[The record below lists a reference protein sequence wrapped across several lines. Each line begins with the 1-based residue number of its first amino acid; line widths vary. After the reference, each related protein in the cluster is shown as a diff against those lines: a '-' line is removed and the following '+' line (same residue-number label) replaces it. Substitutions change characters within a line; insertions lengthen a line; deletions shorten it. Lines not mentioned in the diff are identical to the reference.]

1 MIYFDSNSIYQRALQ
16 KLQQSPDWKPIS
28 NNSVISALLRSNSE
42 IQAETARY
50 AEYLF
55 QESKWDSASNGS
67 SILSMSNMLGYQ
79 PKRKQSA
86 RGKIYISADPRTHL
100 VGKTLSSYYF
110 EDLMENG
117 NTEAW
122 QQTTSSFP
130 ITSSC
135 TITDEDGHSY
145 VAIPTLW
152 EANTKVKT
160 LDIIQGQRK
169 SVIIDI
175 ATIRATSTTSKL
187 DPYLYI
193 PVTIKN
199 CEDASNPTSR
209 AFFRVYTVSQTS
221 NEVSYREY
229 RVVDTLL
236 LTNAS
241 DYDVEVYNDLYS
253 QELFYLKFNNDPSRG
268 RTLDISQNSSITGIR
283 IDYIETLGEA
293 GNVLDLFKTFTV
305 TDITDTN
312 GNISGLKLYG
322 INLEA
327 IAGGEDEETVAD
339 VKVNAPLKYIESYTA
354 GTKEAYETAIGNMT
368 FIINGKTTRPEKV
381 QVYGSTEE
389 DVNGNILPI
398 TCISFIADGIEDLV
412 NSYDEDAYD
421 DLEESLNYYLYR
433 LKSPQDTLRFIPPK
447 YTGFA
452 LGVKCRVD
460 KDNTEDILQLEENIR
475 TLIDNSWGSN
485 ADTLDFARNFYPS
498 SIVKEIMNSYPEV
511 SSVTT
516 EVEAVVK
523 LNWHEATRMQ
533 PKSSEDDAATII
545 HTMRIPFN
553 FDKLFLGSMATK
565 GFKDYRTGADYVMR
579 FDFMYKKPKQ
589 MTATTNY
596 HTTIFVQDG
605 RDQRSEIDGEMTDA
619 FWVMKDNS
627 QSGIWT
633 NKEGSTDVGLTTA
646 LNLPDYSYLSD
657 ISQLKNTQQ
666 YYYRPEVY
674 NDNDYRA
681 LVDESSSEYIPTI
694 STYLVSPG
702 AIDDYLIY
710 FSSDYEDEDAT
721 IGDGWIELTFDPLY
735 KMLSTFSLYDSDLR
749 ASLNECS
756 LSLLKCNNTDIT
768 DSFTVFTDLLSRYV
782 DVYVS
787 VRPVDPDLVID
798 QKETNTGNTVLYIDS
813 YDGNSLGN
821 NTANLTTSK
830 RDRMISVSCEYEE

>member
-1 MIYFDSNSIYQRALQ
+1 MIYFDSNSIYQRALA
-16 KLQQSPDWKPIS
+16 KLQQDPNWKVIS
-28 NNSVISALLRSNSE
+28 NNSVVSSLLRSNAE

-55 QESKWDSASNGS
+55 KESRWDLAGNPS
-67 SILSMSNMLGYQ
+67 SILSMSNMLSYQ
-79 PKRKQSA
+79 PKRKRSA
-86 RGKIYISADPRTHL
+86 TGKIYVSADPRTHL
-100 VGKTLSSYYF
+100 VGKTISSYFF
-110 EDLMENG
+110 EDLMDPT

-122 QQTTSSFP
+122 QQTTSSMP

-135 TITDEDGHSY
+135 TITDEKGHSY

-152 EANTKVKT
+152 EANTKVKP

-175 ATIRATSTTSKL
+175 STIRATSTSSKL

-209 AFFRVYTVSQTS
+209 AFFRVYTINQNSTGV
-221 NEVSYREY
+221 VYKEY

-268 RTLDISQNSSITGIR
+268 RTLDISQNSSLTGIR
-283 IDYIETLGEA
+283 IDYIETLGEE
-293 GNVLDLFKTFTV
+293 GNVLDLFTTFTV
-305 TDITDTN
+305 TDITDQN

-322 INLEA
+322 INLSA
-327 IAGGEDEETVAD
+327 IAGGLNEETVAD

-368 FIINGKTTRPEKV
+368 FVINGKVTRPEKV

-389 DVNGNILPI
+389 DATGSTLPI

-412 NSYDEDAYD
+412 NSFDEHAYD

-433 LKSPQDTLRFIPPK
+433 LKSPQDTLRFVPPK

-452 LGVKCRVD
+452 LGAKCRVD
-460 KDNTEDILQLEENIR
+460 KDSTEDILQLEEDIR
-475 TLIDNSWGSN
+475 TLIDDSWGSN
-485 ADTLDFARNFYPS
+485 ADSLDFARNFYPS
-498 SIVKEIMNSYPEV
+498 AVVKNVMNTYPEV
-511 SSVTT
+511 SSITT

-523 LNWHEATRMQ
+523 LNWHDAIRMQ
-533 PKSSEDDAATII
+533 PKSSEDNAATII
-545 HTMRIPFN
+545 HTMRVPFN
-553 FDKLFLGSMATK
+553 FDKIFLGSMATK

-589 MTATTNY
+589 MTSSTNY
-596 HTTIFVQDG
+596 HVTIFVQDG
-605 RDQRSEIDGEMTDA
+605 RDQRSEIAGEMTDA

-633 NKEGSTDVGLTTA
+633 NKETSEDAGLTPA
-646 LNLPDYSYLSD
+646 LGLADYSYLND
-657 ISQLKNTQQ
+657 TSQLKNTQQ

-681 LVDESSSEYIPTI
+681 LIDESSAEYIPTI
-694 STYLVSPG
+694 SSYLVNPG

-710 FSSDYEDEDAT
+710 FSSDYEDDGAT
-721 IGDGWIELTFDPLY
+721 IGDGWIELTFDPIY

-749 ASLNECS
+749 ASLNDCS

-787 VRPVDPDLVID
+787 ARPVDPDLIIN

-813 YDGNSLGN
+813 YDGDSLGN
-821 NTANLTTSK
+821 NTSNLTTSK
-830 RDRMISVSCEYEE
+830 RDRMISVTCEYEE